1 MNNPIIPVILC
12 GGSGTRLWP
21 LSRASYPKQFL
32 SLNSSNNKSLLQ
44 NTYERISELDNIQ
57 MPILLCNEEHRFI
70 VAEQMRGI
78 NIKPNSIILEPF
90 GRNTAPAI
98 ALAALKSIEIEKDPI
113 LLVLSSDHEIKNNE
127 RFLDVLTKG
136 IDYVLEDKLITFG
149 IIPSSPEV
157 GYGYIKSEKP
167 FNSSKIEGHKIIE
180 FIEKPDLKTAKI
192 FVKDKCYTWNSG
204 MFMFKAKNILEEI
217 NIYSPNILKSCR
229 EAINKSVLDLDFE
242 RLGTEEFKSCQDI
255 SIDFAVMEKT
265 KKGVVLPLDA
275 GWSDIG
281 SWQSVWENSKKNQEG
296 NFFLG
301 NTLIEDSHNCYVRS
315 ENRLVAGLGLKN
327 LVVIETNDAILIA
340 DKNKSQGIK
349 NIVKK
354 LKERKIP
361 QGQQHLKI
369 YRPWGHYLSIVE
381 ESRWQVKLIF
391 VKPGEKLSLQMHH
404 HRSEH
409 WIVVKGTAEVEINDK
424 RELLSENEST
434 YIPLGSPHRLINPGK
449 IPLIMIEVQSG
460 SYVGEDDI
468 VRFEDKYGR
477 SK

>member
-1 MNNPIIPVILC
+1 MNNSIIPVILC
-12 GGSGTRLWP
+12 GGAGTRLWP

-32 SLNSSNNKSLLQ
+32 SLNSYNKNSLLQ
-44 NTYERISELDNIQ
+44 NTYKRISELDNIQ
-57 MPILLCNEEHRFI
+57 RPILVCNEEHRFI
-70 VAEQMRGI
+70 VAEQMREI

-98 ALAALKSIEIEKDPI
+98 TLAALKSLEIEEDPI
-113 LLVLSSDHEIKNNE
+113 LLVLSSDHEIKNNK
-127 RFLDVLTKG
+127 RFLDVLIKG
-136 IDYVLEDKLITFG
+136 IDYALEDKLITFG

-167 FNSSKIEGHKIIE
+167 FNTSVIEGHKIYK
-180 FIEKPDLKTAKI
+180 FIEKPDIDTAKSFI
-192 FVKDKCYTWNSG
+192 QNKCFTWNSG
-204 MFMFKAKNILEEI
+204 MFMFKARKILEEI
-217 NIYSPNILKSCR
+217 KIYSPEVLKNCQES
-229 EAINKSVLDLDFE
+229 INKKTLDLDFE
-242 RLGTEEFKSCQDI
+242 RINPNEFKNCPNI

-265 KKGVVLPLDA
+265 QQGFVLPLEV

-281 SWQSVWENSKKNQEG
+281 SWEAVWESSEKDKEG
-296 NFFLG
+296 NCCIG
-301 NTLIEDSHNCYVRS
+301 KTLIEDSQNCYVRS
-315 ENRLVAGLGLKN
+315 ENRLVAGLGLKD
-327 LVVIETNDAILIA
+327 LVVIETNDAILVA
-340 DKNKSQGIK
+340 KKNKSQKIK

-354 LKERKIP
+354 LKEKNIP

-409 WIVVKGTAEVEINDK
+409 WIVVDGTAEVEINNK
-424 RELLSENEST
+424 RELLSENQST
-434 YIPLGSPHRLINPGK
+434 YIPLGSTHRLINPGK
-449 IPLIMIEVQSG
+449 IPLILIEVQSG

-468 VRFEDKYGR
+468 VRIQDIYGR